1 MLDWKP
7 LDDGWT
13 CILCADSHKHTYT
26 NTLWHEQSAFHR
38 TLVEETARRERED
51 EGEQATNTDKHT
63 STLPT
68 DLATV
73 DNATRNLLMSL
84 AGPYSRVADSS
95 TNLPERSPEPAQIPV
110 EGWGLFEAN
119 EDTDLALS
127 SEQQGIAL
135 IAKSLLDRFDE
146 MSVGSA
152 DNDDERSEVD
162 EADVPEPI
170 VPGKCICSFSWK
182 TSYNFWSDDNHA
194 ATSEPPLK
202 RARNVRNDDSLDPS
216 AKWFPWRD
224 KIVSTFR

>member
-1 MLDWKP
+1 
-7 LDDGWT
+7 
-13 CILCADSHKHTYT
+13 
-26 NTLWHEQSAFHR
+26 
-38 TLVEETARRERED
+38 
-51 EGEQATNTDKHT
+51 
-63 STLPT
+63 
-68 DLATV
+68 
-73 DNATRNLLMSL
+73 MSL
-84 AGPYSRVADSS
+84 AGPHLHMANSS
-95 TNLPERSPEPAQIPV
+95 TNLPEHSLEPAPIPI

-152 DNDDERSEVD
+152 DNNDERSEVD

-170 VPGKCICSFSWK
+170 VSGKCFCSFSCE
-182 TSYNFWSDDNHA
+182 TSYNFWSDDNHT

-202 RARNVRNDDSLDPS
+202 RARNIRNDDSLDPS

-224 KIVSTFR
+224 KIVSTFHCVLLMNISDIHCHRMTDMYSRHLDAPATIGFLTAAA